1 MNFRLSMFG
10 IRKADIVG
18 PDHDKDIPPRG
29 LVKVLRDPKCYLQT
43 LSLPENQIDDEKTKG
58 LLLGLIK
65 NETVE
70 VLDLS
75 HNKISDEGAK
85 ALATLL
91 IKQSREQ
98 GEGRRILELNL
109 TDNLVGVGG
118 GKALGR
124 ALMLN
129 NTLENL
135 SLRLNRLTDEG
146 GAPIIAGLKNNSSL
160 KKLNLSNNELGCE
173 STEALSD
180 TLKANGTLEELHL
193 TGNLI
198 GEEGGK
204 VLLDAAR
211 GNQSL
216 TLLDVRAG
224 GVTQQ
229 DIDEI
234 NSILKQRVDLKKRAL
249 EAEKEKILREETGY
263 AVKDWRDRF
272 YLGE

>member
-1 MNFRLSMFG
+1 M
-10 IRKADIVG
+10 
-18 PDHDKDIPPRG
+18 
-29 LVKVLRDPKCYLQT
+29 
-43 LSLPENQIDDEKTKG
+43 
-58 LLLGLIK
+58 
-65 NETVE
+65 
-70 VLDLS
+70 
-75 HNKISDEGAK
+75 
-85 ALATLL
+85 
-91 IKQSREQ
+91 
-98 GEGRRILELNL
+98 
-109 TDNLVGVGG
+109 GVGG

-146 GAPIIAGLKNNSSL
+146 GAPIIVGLKNNSSL
-160 KKLNLSNNELGCE
+160 KRLNLSNNELGCE
-173 STEALSD
+173 STEALAD

-224 GVTQQ
+224 GVMQQ
-229 DIDEI
+229 DIDDI

-249 EAEKEKILREETGY
+249 ESEKEKILREETDY